1 MDRDE
6 MLAFIE
12 KTSAE
17 VAKMPAWK
25 RGLLEASMKPMNDE
39 PRKPIT
45 TKGQVM
51 SKSKRVELC
60 TQCESDEM
68 LEVRKHAAE
77 AFDVMDRISEAYG
90 HSHGAS
96 IVDWV
101 RTLIEAEKEQRR
113 LVEVMESQAKRRT
126 KDAGDLIAAMRI
138 TLQMSEVFRVAIQR
152 LEFIQGTDKGL
163 LDGLQK
169 HNQRNFV
176 HELIDKQ
183 AKRVKPQD

>member
-1 MDRDE
+1 
-6 MLAFIE
+6 
-12 KTSAE
+12 
-17 VAKMPAWK
+17 
-25 RGLLEASMKPMNDE
+25 
-39 PRKPIT
+39 
-45 TKGQVM
+45 M
-51 SKSKRVELC
+51 SKAKRVEVC
-60 TQCESDEM
+60 TQCEADEM

-77 AFDVMDRISEAYG
+77 AFDVMNALSEAYG

-96 IVDWV
+96 IVEWV

-113 LVEVMESQAKRRT
+113 LCELMESQAKRRT
-126 KDAGDLIAAMRI
+126 KDAGDLIASLRFVSDATKCGSDGLSIGGKAI

-176 HELIDKQ
+176 QELIDKQ
-183 AKRVKPQD
+183 AKRKHEVIE